1 MLRIFSP
8 GEQGAA
14 CVVDCDLSTLPAG
27 AVWIDMLCPTPEE
40 EAFVEGALGVS
51 VPTRDEMVEIEPSSR
66 MYEENGAIYVT
77 ANIVAGFGTD
87 AMKSTAV
94 SFVLTP
100 AHLITVRYESPR
112 VFEVI
117 KANFERSKSLT
128 ADPAMTLAQ
137 LLDAVIDR
145 LADVLE
151 HVGGEMDHI
160 SQSTFRRAVV
170 GQRHARLSTVALQA
184 LLSRIGHTQD
194 VVSKARDSALTL
206 ARSLSF
212 LSFALGKDGPR
223 EHLKSLSRDVAALTD
238 HANYLG
244 NNITFL
250 LDAVL
255 GLINLEQANISKILL
270 RRGAGVPAA
279 DADRGHLR
287 HELRHPAGAALAVR
301 LHLGPRPDAGVGG
314 GAVPGLPLEGL
325 AVITRP

>member
-1 MLRIFSP
+1 MI
-8 GEQGAA
+8 
-14 CVVDCDLSTLPAG
+14 DCDLSVLPAG
-27 AVWIDMLCPTPEE
+27 AVWIDMLLPTPEE
-40 EAFVEGALGVS
+40 EAFVEKALGVS

-87 AMKSTAV
+87 KLTSTAV

-100 AHLITVRYESPR
+100 AHLITVRYESPK

-117 KANFERSKSLT
+117 KANFERSKAMT
-128 ADPAMTLAQ
+128 ADPALTLAQ
-137 LLDAVIDR
+137 IFDAVIDR

-151 HVGGEMDHI
+151 HIGGEMDHI

-170 GQRHARLSTVALQA
+170 GKRHPRLSTVALQA

-223 EHLKSLSRDVAALTD
+223 EHLKSLLRDVAALTD

-255 GLINLEQANISKILL
+255 GLINLEQANISKIFS
-270 RRGAGVPAA
+270 V
-279 DADRGHLR
+279 
-287 HELRHPAGAALAVR
+287 AALVFLPPTLIAGIYGMNFEILPELKWHFGYLWALGLMLSSAV
-301 LHLGPRPDAGVGG
+301 
-314 GAVPGLPLEGL
+314 LPYFVFKWRGWL
-325 AVITRP
+325 

>member
-8 GEQGAA
+8 GENGAA
-14 CVVDCDLSTLPAG
+14 CVTNCDLSTLPAG
-27 AVWIDMLCPTPEE
+27 AVWIDMLCPTQEE
-40 EAFVEGALGVS
+40 EDFVEGALGVS

-66 MYEENGAIYVT
+66 MYEDNGAIYVT

-87 AMKSTAV
+87 KLASTAV

-100 AHLITVRYESPR
+100 AHLVTVRYESPK

-117 KANFERSKSLT
+117 KANFERNKSLT
-128 ADPAMTLAQ
+128 ADPATTLGQ

-145 LADVLE
+145 LADGLE
-151 HVGGEMDHI
+151 HVGSEMDHI

-212 LSFALGKDGPR
+212 LAFALGKDGPR

-255 GLINLEQANISKILL
+255 GLINLEQANISKIFS
-270 RRGAGVPAA
+270 V
-279 DADRGHLR
+279 
-287 HELRHPAGAALAVR
+287 AALVFLPPTLIAGIYGMNFAILPELHWQYGYIWALCLMLTSAVAPYLVFR
-301 LHLGPRPDAGVGG
+301 WKGWL
-314 GAVPGLPLEGL
+314 
-325 AVITRP
+325 